1 MINKIYEKSKT
12 FIKENYKVLLV
23 YLVVIFLFTYK
34 LPYYIYT
41 GGGVINTSNKIKIE
55 DEYKIDGKLNFAYVE
70 TRNAIIPLYLLA
82 LINPDWDIEEQSTY
96 KVTDTDT
103 LKDLD
108 FRDKIDLKKSIE
120 NATINAY
127 KLLDKEIKIKANN
140 NYIIYIKDKDKTN
153 LEVSDIVLEVDNI
166 KIEDI
171 EDIRDII
178 NSKEVGDKVNIKV
191 KRDNKDINCYAT
203 VYLEENTKIIG
214 IGITT
219 INDLVTKPKL
229 EINFNRNES
238 GPSGGLMLGLTIYDK
253 LTEED
258 LTKGLNI
265 VGTGTIDEE
274 GKIGAIGGVKYKL
287 AGAVKNK
294 ADIFIVPNE
303 ENYDEC
309 MKIQK
314 EKNYNIKIIG
324 VDTLE
329 DAINKLKNIE

>member
-23 YLVVIFLFTYK
+23 YLAIIFLFTYK

-41 GGGVINTSNKIKIE
+41 GGGVIDTSDKIKIQ

-96 KVTDTDT
+96 KVTDADT

-120 NATINAY
+120 NATVNAY
-127 KLLDKEIKIKANN
+127 KLLDKEIEIKSSN
-140 NYIIYIKDKDKTN
+140 NYIIYIKDKEKTN
-153 LEVSDIVLEVDNI
+153 LKVSDVVLEVDNI
-166 KIEDI
+166 KIDDI
-171 EDIRDII
+171 LDIRSII
-178 NSKEVGDKVNIKV
+178 NSKEVGDKVKLKV
-191 KRDNKDINCYAT
+191 KRNKKEINCYAT

-219 INDLVTKPKL
+219 INDLVTNPKL

-265 VGTGTIDEE
+265 VGTGTIDED

-287 AGAVKNK
+287 VGAVKNK
-294 ADIFIVPNE
+294 ADVFIVPNE

-309 MKIQK
+309 IKIQK

-329 DAINKLKNIE
+329 DAINKINAIK